1 MGDIFCGCKCHGSV
15 EQSQKLEV
23 SRLTGD
29 YNATSIGG
37 DDVVDTY
44 KQGDKK

>member
-1 MGDIFCGCKCHGSV
+1 MPWKCGTESNAGS
-15 EQSQKLEV
+15 